1 MERKTMEN
9 KNYEDNHVLIIGE
22 IASDVTFSHEV
33 LGKNFYLLE
42 VQVKRLSGYIDRI
55 PVILPE
61 RLVDITREYRGKYIQ
76 IEGQYHS
83 YNKHENNRNRLVLSV
98 FARKATFVE
107 EISKGMENQIFMDGF
122 VCKLPEF
129 RETPKGREISD
140 MLVAVNRS
148 NGKADYIPCICW
160 GKNARLASGF
170 RIGEHIQV
178 WGRIQSREYI
188 KKQNLKEEKKTAY
201 EVSIGDLIIL

>member
-1 MERKTMEN
+1 MEN
-9 KNYEDNHVLIIGE
+9 KNYEDNHVLITGE
-22 IASDVTFSHEV
+22 ISSDVTFSHEV
-33 LGKNFYLLE
+33 LGKKFYLLE
-42 VQVKRLSGYIDRI
+42 VQVKRFSGYIDSI

-61 RLVDITREYRGKYIQ
+61 GLVDTMWEYRGNYIQ
-76 IEGQYHS
+76 LEGQYRS
-83 YNKHENNRNRLVLSV
+83 YNKNENNKNRLVLSV

-122 VCKLPEF
+122 ICKLPEY
-129 RETPKGREISD
+129 RKTPKGREISD

-160 GKNARLASGF
+160 GNNAKIASGLH
-170 RIGEHIQV
+170 IGEHIQV

-188 KKQNLKEEKKTAY
+188 KKQNYIEAKKTAY

>member
-1 MERKTMEN
+1 MEN
-9 KNYEDNHVLIIGE
+9 KNYEDNHVLITGE
-22 IASDVTFSHEV
+22 ISSDVTFSHEV
-33 LGKNFYLLE
+33 LGKKFYLLE
-42 VQVKRLSGYIDRI
+42 VQVKRISGYIDSI

-61 RLVDITREYRGKYIQ
+61 GLVDTMWEYRGNYIQ
-76 IEGQYHS
+76 LEGQYRS
-83 YNKHENNRNRLVLSV
+83 YNKHENNKNRLVLSV

-122 VCKLPEF
+122 ICKLPEY
-129 RETPKGREISD
+129 RKTPKGREISD

-160 GKNARLASGF
+160 GNNAKIASGLH
-170 RIGEHIQV
+170 IGEHIQV

-188 KKQNLKEEKKTAY
+188 KKQNFIEAKKTAY